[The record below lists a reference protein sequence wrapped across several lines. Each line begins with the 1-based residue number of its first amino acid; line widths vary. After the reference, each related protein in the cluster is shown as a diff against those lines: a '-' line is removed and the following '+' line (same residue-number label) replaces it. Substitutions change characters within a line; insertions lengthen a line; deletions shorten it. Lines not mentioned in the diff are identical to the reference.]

1 MRCVSR
7 ILVVIPLILFIGMAL
22 VSCLPVATSVPTI
35 SGTSQSVATITPSAT
50 LHFVETITPSATICP
65 EATSEVFWV
74 EPVTS
79 PTDQLSQTVHVW
91 IGNGESVT
99 VITESGTFTSTDN
112 ANSVEISLLPDTV
125 HHLEVIAK
133 VRTIVHSDGCT
144 YGGYTLSTTRD
155 NSGAPLTIVQ
165 GNPIP
170 KTASETI
177 TPQNTS
183 RLEQLTTFAPN
194 ARFVT
199 DFVFTNQHD
208 LVSVGYEGHIS
219 FWSAETGQ
227 EIRQIGDAQTGAL
240 VATISSDSSLIA
252 TGGTADD
259 KSLRLWNAQT
269 GEATVL
275 DTSQTLWRS
284 LAFDFLGT
292 RLASGDDHDTV
303 IVWNVNDGQ
312 PLLTLKGDVPNRLQ
326 SFSRLYW
333 VNNDTLAAA
342 GSTAI
347 YWWDANTGAVLKRIA
362 KPAEVAFL
370 VDADFTQNGDRIAA
384 AAQDA
389 YVYFWDQTVNQWSRW
404 PAPADATI
412 TRVRF
417 SPDGQLLVSGT
428 YKGGLLIWDVQSG
441 RLLSSYSTT
450 SSSLATIQFSP
461 DGRYIASGGWGG
473 PIRLW
478 GIP

>member
-1 MRCVSR
+1 M
-7 ILVVIPLILFIGMAL
+7 VVIPLFLLILITL
-22 VSCLPVATSVPTI
+22 VSCLPAAATVPTI
-35 SGTSQSVATITPSAT
+35 SGTAQSVGMITPSAT
-50 LHFVETITPSATICP
+50 LQPVVMITPRATVCPVET
-65 EATSEVFWV
+65 SEIFMVA
-74 EPVTS
+74 PVTS

-99 VITESGTFTSTDN
+99 VITESGTFTSTEDPK
-112 ANSVEISLLPDTV
+112 SVEVSLLPDTV

-144 YGGYTLSTTRD
+144 YGGYTQRTTRD
-155 NSGAPLTIVQ
+155 SFGAPLTIVQ

-177 TPQNTS
+177 TPENAS
-183 RLEQLTTFAPN
+183 RLEELTSFAPN
-194 ARFVT
+194 VRYVT

-208 LVSVGYEGHIS
+208 LISVGFESNIS
-219 FWSAETGQ
+219 FWNPETGQ
-227 EIRQIGDAQTGAL
+227 EIRQLGDAQAGG
-240 VATISSDSSLIA
+240 VAVTTSSDSSLIA
-252 TGGTADD
+252 TGGTAHG
-259 KSLRLWNAQT
+259 LRLWNAQT
-269 GEATVL
+269 GEMTVL
-275 DTSQTLWRS
+275 GTPEVWTLWRS
-284 LAFDFLGT
+284 LAFDLQGT
-292 RLASGDDHDTV
+292 RLVSGDDHDTV
-303 IVWNVNDGQ
+303 MVWNVNDGRA
-312 PLLTLKGDVPNRLQ
+312 LLTLKGDVPNRLQ

-347 YWWDANTGAVLKRIA
+347 YWWDANTGALLKRIA
-362 KPAEVAFL
+362 KPAEPAFL
-370 VDADFTQNGDRIAA
+370 VDADFTQSGDRIAA

-389 YVYFWDQTVNQWSRW
+389 YVYFWDQKVNQWSRW
-404 PAPADATI
+404 PAPVDATI

-417 SPDGQLLVSGT
+417 SPDGQLLLSGT

-441 RLLSSYSTT
+441 QLLSSYATT

-461 DGRYIASGGWGG
+461 DGRYIAAGGGDG

>member
-1 MRCVSR
+1 MKCLSK
-7 ILVVIPLILFIGMAL
+7 ILVVIPLILFLGMTL
-22 VSCLPVATSVPTI
+22 VSCLPAATAVPTR
-35 SGTSQSVATITPSAT
+35 SETAQSIA
-50 LHFVETITPSATICP
+50 TITPSATICP

-99 VITESGTFTSTDN
+99 VITESGTFTSTGN
-112 ANSVEISLLPDTV
+112 ANSVEILLLPDTV

-144 YGGYTLSTTRD
+144 YGGYTLGTTRD

-170 KTASETI
+170 KTARETI
-177 TPQNTS
+177 TSQNAS
-183 RLEQLTTFAPN
+183 RLEELTSFAPN
-194 ARFVT
+194 VRSVT

-208 LVSVGYEGHIS
+208 LISVGYEGHIS
-219 FWSAETGQ
+219 FWSPETGQ
-227 EIRQIGDAQTGAL
+227 EFRQIGDAQSGAL
-240 VATISSDSSLIA
+240 VVTMSSDSSLLA

-269 GEATVL
+269 GEVTVL

-284 LAFDFLGT
+284 LAFDFQGT
-292 RLASGDDHDTV
+292 RLASGDDHDAV
-303 IVWNVNDGQ
+303 ILWNVNDGQ
-312 PLLTLKGDVPNRLQ
+312 PLLSLQGDVPNLLQ

-333 VNNDTLAAA
+333 VDNDTLAAA

-347 YWWDANTGAVLKRIA
+347 YWWDVNTGALLKRIA
-362 KPAEVAFL
+362 KSAETAFF
-370 VDADFTQNGDRIAA
+370 VDADFALNGDRIAA

-389 YVYFWDQTVNQWSRW
+389 YVYFWDQTMNQWSRW
-404 PAPADATI
+404 AAPADAII

-417 SPDGQLLVSGT
+417 SPDGQLLLSGT

-441 RLLSSYSTT
+441 QLLSSYSTT
-450 SSSLATIQFSP
+450 SSSLATVQFSP
-461 DGRYIASGGWGG
+461 DGRFIASGGWGG